1 MGNLPAPPQPPLPPQ
16 PQDCGDQGASPT
28 TGVPADEE
36 ETGSSAIFST
46 KNFMSNEISGFLDQ
60 KIKRRP
66 ADGQSI
72 EKGHEKTSQ
81 QQARKRTPSK
91 EFLDRIANSSF
102 SKMIPPKKQEVE
114 DSSQIGDG
122 ETREEMDQ
130 AGCLFIQS

>member
-1 MGNLPAPPQPPLPPQ
+1 MGNLPTPPSPPQ

-28 TGVPADEE
+28 RRVPADEE
-36 ETGSSAIFST
+36 ETGSSAIFNT
-46 KNFMSNEISGFLDQ
+46 KNFISNEISGFLDR

-81 QQARKRTPSK
+81 LQARKRTPSK
-91 EFLDRIANSSF
+91 EFLDRIANSSL

-122 ETREEMDQ
+122 RETREETDQ
-130 AGCLFIQS
+130 AGCLFIPY